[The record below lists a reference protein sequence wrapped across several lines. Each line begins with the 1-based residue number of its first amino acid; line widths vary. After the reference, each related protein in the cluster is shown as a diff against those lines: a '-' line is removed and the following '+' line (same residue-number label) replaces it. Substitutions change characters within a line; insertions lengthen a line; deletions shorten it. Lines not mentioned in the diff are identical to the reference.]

1 MRLVNLILESLKV
14 MKVQV
19 LMDEDQRIPS
29 RMWWVFSF
37 FFFFQEFK
45 SSVICTSILK
55 VFLFF
60 FWTGL
65 DERSED
71 EVWLVEPLK
80 QKKSNQIKSILQ
92 STFSVSLLMSLMRR
106 IIEKRAVDTSKSLPT
121 YHPRSWSHRSW
132 YKINTHTHTHL
143 IIIIIIWLFFNITF
157 IFQEHLKICSIH
169 WVSFPTPA
177 SSLAI
182 RLYMYRREQSDD
194 FQRKGYRSTT

>member
-1 MRLVNLILESLKV
+1 MYINPKS
-14 MKVQV
+14 
-19 LMDEDQRIPS
+19 
-29 RMWWVFSF
+29 FS
-37 FFFFQEFK
+37 
-45 SSVICTSILK
+45 
-55 VFLFF
+55 LFF
-60 FWTGL
+60 LNRPWWEKRGWGVTCRTT
-65 DERSED
+65 EAE
-71 EVWLVEPLK
+71 K
-80 QKKSNQIKSILQ
+80 IKSNQINPAEHIL
-92 STFSVSLLMSLMRR
+92 SFSSDEFDEKDHWKTCRR
-106 IIEKRAVDTSKSLPT
+106 YIKKPTYLPT